1 MARECNECIALLVQL
16 HEQLEKIQAN
26 KKGLKRLRQKVKTQK
41 KRIESAENL
50 IESQDALITL
60 LMNHT

>member
-1 MARECNECIALLVQL
+1 MARECNECIALLIQL
-16 HEQLEKIQAN
+16 HDQLEKIQAN

-60 LMNHT
+60 LMNHS

>member
-1 MARECNECIALLVQL
+1 MARDCNECIALLVQL